1 MRGQYP
7 AKNRG
12 HFARN
17 LQLNQLNEKLKKKDI

>member
-7 AKNRG
+7 AKNWG

-17 LQLNQLNEKLKKKDI
+17 LQLAVEYCFGELGL